1 MFLISKLIFVYQKVL
16 EKFNPSNSSLNIS
29 FKVLQKQ
36 NASEIELIMQKLTF
50 VLNESIY
57 KIALTFG
64 GSLKY
69 ILFLL

>member
-1 MFLISKLIFVYQKVL
+1 MIKLDYNFLFQKVL

-36 NASEIELIMQKLTF
+36 NASEVELLMQKLTF

-64 GSLKY
+64 GSLK
-69 ILFLL
+69 